1 VLSDVPLQDHIM
13 MEPTVWHAM
22 VSSTMTLK
30 SVKIAQPDNSI
41 IQLHTNVS
49 LVQLVKY
56 LTLILTNASHALQV
70 NSITQLQRHVISV
83 LEIYKMAFAFLVQLT
98 PFSKLITQAINV
110 SLVLQILS
118 ILLVQMEPQ
127 LNVNP
132 ARLEPSLVMENV

>member
-1 VLSDVPLQDHIM
+1 M

-30 SVKIAQPDNSI
+30 SAKIAQPDNSI

-49 LVQLVKY
+49 LAQLVKY

-118 ILLVQMEPQ
+118 ILLVQMEPP